1 MERRENRIV
10 WIAVVLALAACG
22 GGSSTPSVASDTPVL
37 YVPGTTTVV
46 SNPVAFTS
54 GQSVQ
59 FEPQE
64 AGYEGT
70 FTIQAAGGTSGA
82 ACISTFPATVPTG
95 QSFTS
100 ATASSSGC
108 STYPQTATYNVS
120 DTNGHATAITVQ
132 INAPQ

>member
-1 MERRENRIV
+1 MERRENRVLWIV
-10 WIAVVLALAACG
+10 AVLALAACG
-22 GGSSTPSVASDTPVL
+22 GGSTPSVASDAPVL
-37 YVPGTTTVV
+37 DVPGTTTVV
-46 SNPVAFTS
+46 SNPITFTS

-64 AGYEGT
+64 AGYAGT
-70 FTIQAAGGTSGA
+70 FTIQPAGGSSGS
-82 ACISTFPATVPTG
+82 ACINTFPATVPTG

-120 DTNGHATAITVQ
+120 DANGHATAITVQ